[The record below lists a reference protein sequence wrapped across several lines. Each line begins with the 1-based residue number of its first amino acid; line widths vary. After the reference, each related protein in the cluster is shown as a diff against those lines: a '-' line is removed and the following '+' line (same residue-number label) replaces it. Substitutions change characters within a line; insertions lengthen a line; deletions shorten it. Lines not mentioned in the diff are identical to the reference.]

1 MIIGLDLGN
10 LTTTCIGEN
19 KKITF
24 ESRLKEFQDIDNF
37 SDKDVFEIDNKKF
50 VIEEGYFENNLI
62 KHEKENFI
70 NLVYYSI
77 GKVTD
82 ENSVKLVIGIPAGQ
96 YNYEK
101 ENLRNTILKQNCKSI
116 KINGVL
122 KVITIEDVF
131 VVPEGYGIKIEA
143 LQELN
148 NKNKTLIIDI
158 GGGTTD
164 IAEFDENNKFIGG
177 KSVKIG
183 LLDMYK
189 NIVDILDSKYRLN
202 TTIEDARKYFD
213 GELVV
218 RNDKFEEEVSY
229 KKEALTNMLKI
240 LINDIRGI
248 YKNITQYNIVLSGGG
263 AKISHSTFV
272 KIYPQTK
279 AIEDIAANAKGFR
292 KVGVA
297 KWQKN

>member
-10 LTTTCIGEN
+10 LTTTCIADN
-19 KKITF
+19 KMITF
-24 ESRLKEFQDIDNF
+24 ESRLKEFQDINNF
-37 SDKDVFEIDNKKF
+37 SDKDIFEIDNKKF
-50 VIEEGYFENNLI
+50 IMEEGYFENNLI
-62 KHEKENFI
+62 KHDKENFI
-70 NLVYYSI
+70 NLVYYAI

-82 ENSVKLVIGIPAGQ
+82 ANAVKLVIGIPAGQ

-101 ENLRNTILKQNCKSI
+101 ENLKNAILKENCKSI
-116 KINGVL
+116 KINGEL

-143 LQELN
+143 LQDLN

-177 KSVKIG
+177 KSIKTG

-189 NIVDILDSKYRLN
+189 AVVDILDSRYRLN
-202 TTIEDARKYFD
+202 TTLEDARKYFD
-213 GELVV
+213 GELVI
-218 RNDKFEEEVSY
+218 RNEKFEEETSY
-229 KKEALTNMLKI
+229 KKEVLKDMLKI
-240 LINDIRGI
+240 LLNDIRGI
-248 YKNITQYNIVLSGGG
+248 YKNISQYNIVLSGGG
-263 AKISHSTFV
+263 AKISNSTFV

-279 AIEDIAANAKGFR
+279 AIEDITANAKGFR

-297 KWQKN
+297 KWQKK

>member
-19 KKITF
+19 KQITV

-50 VIEEGYFENNLI
+50 IIEEGYFENNLI

-101 ENLRNTILKQNCKSI
+101 ENLKNTILKQNCKSI

-148 NKNKTLIIDI
+148 NRNKTLIIDI

-202 TTIEDARKYFD
+202 TTLEDARKYFD

-279 AIEDIAANAKGFR
+279 AIEDIEANAKGFR

>member
-19 KKITF
+19 KQITF

-50 VIEEGYFENNLI
+50 IIEEGYFENNLI

-101 ENLRNTILKQNCKSI
+101 ENLKNAILKQNCKSI

-177 KSVKIG
+177 KSIKIG

-189 NIVDILDSKYRLN
+189 NIVDILDSKYR
-202 TTIEDARKYFD
+202 
-213 GELVV
+213 LVV

>member
-10 LTTTCIGEN
+10 LTTTCIAEN
-19 KKITF
+19 KAITF
-24 ESRLKEFQDIDNF
+24 ESRLKEFQDINNF
-37 SDKDVFEIDNKKF
+37 SDKDVLEIDNKKF
-50 VIEEGYFENNLI
+50 IMEEGYFENNLI
-62 KHEKENFI
+62 KHDKENFI
-70 NLVYYSI
+70 NLVYYAI

-82 ENSVKLVIGIPAGQ
+82 ENAVKLVIGIPAGQ

-101 ENLRNTILKQNCKSI
+101 ENLKNAILKENCKSI
-116 KINGVL
+116 KINGEL

-143 LQELN
+143 LQDLN

-177 KSVKIG
+177 KSIKTG

-189 NIVDILDSKYRLN
+189 DVVDILDSRYRLN
-202 TTIEDARKYFD
+202 TTLEDARKYFD
-213 GELVV
+213 GELVI
-218 RNDKFEEEVSY
+218 RNEKFEEETSY
-229 KKEALTNMLKI
+229 KKEVLKDMLKI
-240 LINDIRGI
+240 LLNDIRGI
-248 YKNITQYNIVLSGGG
+248 YKNISQYNIVLSGGG
-263 AKISHSTFV
+263 AKISNSTFV

-279 AIEDIAANAKGFR
+279 AIEDITANAKGFR

-297 KWQKN
+297 KWQKK